1 MGSSYRERH
10 QTPAS
15 TTTADLAGLT
25 GTTPN
30 TLTDDLTKA
39 ELLELAASKG
49 ADVKPGMNKAELRLA
64 IAQADN
70 GF

>member
-1 MGSSYRERH
+1 MGSYYRERH

-25 GTTPN
+25 GTKPN
-30 TLTDDLTKA
+30 QLTDDMTKD

-49 ADVKPGMNKAELRLA
+49 VDVKASMNKPDIRLA
-64 IAQADN
+64 ITKADN
-70 GF
+70 A